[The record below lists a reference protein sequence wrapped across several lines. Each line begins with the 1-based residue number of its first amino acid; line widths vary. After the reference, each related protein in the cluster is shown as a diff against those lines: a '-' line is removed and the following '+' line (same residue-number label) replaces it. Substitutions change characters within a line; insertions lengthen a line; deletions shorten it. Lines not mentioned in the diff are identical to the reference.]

1 MIKFKD
7 LLTEALSKSEIKN
20 IASEVYPKIV
30 NDLGGQAKPVEV
42 HPSIWDRL
50 GAVAA
55 DDLKREQGNPD
66 AEYDPHDDIIYL
78 YSEVSNTEEA
88 IIRSL
93 LHEHTH
99 TLQDQNEFKRLYD
112 LGFNYSNHPFEK
124 AALAAETNWK
134 KYL

>member
-1 MIKFKD
+1 MIKLKD
-7 LLTEALSKSEIKN
+7 LLTEALTKEDIN
-20 IASEVYPKIV
+20 RVVSEVYPKIV
-30 NDLGGQAKPVEV
+30 KNLGGQLKKVEI
-42 HPSIWDRL
+42 HSDIYTRL
-50 GAVAA
+50 GAVGVE
-55 DDLKREQGNPD
+55 DLMAENNPS
-66 AEYDPHDDIIYL
+66 AEFDPQENKIFIY
-78 YSEVSNTEEA
+78 SSAMKSVEE

-99 TLQDQNEFKRLYD
+99 TLQDQKEFKRLYD